1 MSSRRSTKKQS
12 GKSSQ
17 KTARVSLRPRSRSV
31 VFPKEQRAITTA
43 VLVLVAIGTVMVYSA
58 SSAENALASGGS
70 GMGMFLRTLV
80 LGVVPG
86 AVFCVLL
93 QRYELAKIR
102 ALVTPALIVAVGLLF
117 AVMLPGIGRSVNGA
131 SRWIGLGPFT
141 FQPSEIAKVV
151 IVLYL
156 ADQAIRYRGS
166 LNNLRAVWKPC
177 LLPIIGCAGLIAAE
191 PDLGTTIVCV
201 GTGFTVLWMAGMKLR
216 VMGPVLVGMFVLG
229 GTYTAMNAER
239 LSRLTAFLHPFD
251 PETRVGSGFQAV
263 QGQIAIGSGGL
274 TGVGL
279 GESVQKIFYL
289 PEAHTDFILAVIGEE
304 LGFLAIAVILAMFGL
319 LMRSGMNLARD
330 TVDPYA
336 KLVAG
341 GLTALITTQAMLN
354 IWVVLGIAPLT
365 GVPLPFISY
374 GPTSLVVL
382 LSATGLLLNIAI
394 SGGTSLRA
402 LDGNNERDTEAQNA
416 DLDRSGRYGGS
427 RHTRAQRR

>member
-1 MSSRRSTKKQS
+1 
-12 GKSSQ
+12 
-17 KTARVSLRPRSRSV
+17 
-31 VFPKEQRAITTA
+31 
-43 VLVLVAIGTVMVYSA
+43 
-58 SSAENALASGGS
+58 
-70 GMGMFLRTLV
+70 MGMFLRTVV
-80 LGVVPG
+80 LGVLPG

-102 ALVTPALIVAVGLLF
+102 ALATPALFVAFGLLV
-117 AVMLPGIGRSVNGA
+117 AVMLPGIGKSVNGA
-131 SRWIGLGPFT
+131 SRWIGFGPFT
-141 FQPSEIAKVV
+141 FQPSEIAK
-151 IVLYL
+151 IVLVLYI
-156 ADQAIRYRGS
+156 ADQAIRFRGS
-166 LNNLRAVWKPC
+166 LNNLQAVWKAC
-177 LLPIIGCAGLIAAE
+177 LLPIICCAGLIAAE

-216 VMGPVLVGMFVLG
+216 VMTPVLAGLFFLG
-229 GTYTAMNAER
+229 GSYTAMNSER

-251 PETRVGSGFQAV
+251 AATRVGSGFQAV

-304 LGFLAIAVILAMFGL
+304 LGFFAIAVILAMFGL

-330 TVDPYA
+330 SVDPYA
-336 KLVAG
+336 KLVAA
-341 GLTALITTQAMLN
+341 GLTALITSQAMLN

-382 LSATGLLLNIAI
+382 LSATGLLLNIATT
-394 SGGTSLRA
+394 GGASLRA
-402 LDGNNERDTEAQNA
+402 LDGNNERETEAQDA